1 MAVLEIQNLSSSV
14 KKYFTRECSER
25 VKYFFN
31 TRREIRPC
39 NVLFII

>member
-14 KKYFTRECSER
+14 KKHFTRECSER

-31 TRREIRPC
+31 TRREIRSC

>member
-14 KKYFTRECSER
+14 KYFTSECSER